1 MLVYFYLVFIGI
13 AFLSS
18 LNAFRLDFPLHL
30 KVFSVLLGLDFL
42 VEFSATVIVN
52 LFHIRTNV
60 PLYNCF
66 MLVETM
72 TYAWFFRTI
81 LTNRL
86 LKGTDWR
93 LSDPVSHLL
102 GHYRL
107 LRLRDQLSGTAVL
120 YIVESLF
127 TVCMAAI
134 FYYQLFTA
142 PTLIIRLTTS
152 PEFWIAT
159 GLIIFYTCNLPYLG
173 MLNFITKRLPIFSKG
188 AANAVADP
196 EHHHVFPLHP
206 GLPMYQNNNDK
217 YNEVISVLI
226 TGTLLFVILTGII
239 LFVFLFYQKKRF
251 QHREQLA
258 ELQSTIQQELL
269 KTQLE
274 TQENTFRQ
282 IGEELHDNVGQLL
295 SSTRILLV
303 IAQRSIAEPPDSP
316 ANHDRNPRHSH
327 SGSPLAV
334 QSAQ

>member
-1 MLVYFYLVFIGI
+1 LLVYFYLVFIGI

-81 LTNRL
+81 LTSRL
-86 LKGTDWR
+86 LKGLIGGYLILFPIFWVIIVFFVFGISSWN
-93 LSDPVSHLL
+93 SDV
-102 GHYRL
+102 
-107 LRLRDQLSGTAVL
+107 

-142 PTLIIRLTTS
+142 PTLIRLTTS

-173 MLNFITKRLPIFSKG
+173 MLNFITKDYLSLAKG
-188 AANAVADP
+188 
-196 EHHHVFPLHP
+196 L
-206 GLPMYQNNNDK
+206 L
-217 YNEVISVLI
+217 
-226 TGTLLFVILTGII
+226 TLLQILNII
-239 LFVFLFYQKKRF
+239 MYSLFTLAFLCTKTITI
-251 QHREQLA
+251 
-258 ELQSTIQQELL
+258 STT
-269 KTQLE
+269 K
-274 TQENTFRQ
+274 
-282 IGEELHDNVGQLL
+282 
-295 SSTRILLV
+295 SS
-303 IAQRSIAEPPDSP
+303 AY
-316 ANHDRNPRHSH
+316 
-327 SGSPLAV
+327 
-334 QSAQ
+334 